1 MQKHIK
7 PSDNSGVG
15 VVDRVF
21 IDQEV
26 AHRENSDRHY
36 ARKRQ
41 VKLRIQCKISA
52 NIFGTSYSIA

>member
-1 MQKHIK
+1 MSVTMQKHIK

-21 IDQEV
+21 MDQEV

-36 ARKRQ
+36 VRK
-41 VKLRIQCKISA
+41 
-52 NIFGTSYSIA
+52 

>member
-1 MQKHIK
+1 MRYQSSRDSDEVSVTMQKHIK

-21 IDQEV
+21 MDQEV

-36 ARKRQ
+36 VRK
-41 VKLRIQCKISA
+41 
-52 NIFGTSYSIA
+52 